1 MNLLWQTVQWL
12 GDPSHWG
19 GAGGIGVRLAQH
31 VWLTLTV
38 VVTAA
43 SVALPVGAWM
53 GHTRRGDATVAA
65 TLNASR
71 ALPTLGLVTLF
82 ALGMGIGIGAPVI
95 ALVILA
101 MPSIV
106 AAASSGIRSAS
117 LPVVE
122 AARALGLTSWQ
133 TLTRVEIPL
142 ALPVIAGGLQA
153 ALLQVVATATI
164 AAYVADVG
172 LGRII
177 FAGLRARDYPQMLA
191 GAALVILLALALSAL
206 ASGARRLHRH
216 LTHERSTP

>member
-1 MNLLWQTVQWL
+1 MTLLWQTVQWL

-19 GAGGIGVRLAQH
+19 GASGIGVRMSQH

-38 VVTAA
+38 VASAA
-43 SVALPVGAWM
+43 VIALPLGAWM
-53 GHTRRGDATVAA
+53 GHTRRGDATIAA
-65 TLNASR
+65 ALNASR
-71 ALPTLGLVTLF
+71 ALPTLGLVTLL

-106 AAASSGIRSAS
+106 AATSSGIRSAS
-117 LPVVE
+117 PAVVE
-122 AARALGLTSWQ
+122 SARALGLTSRQ
-133 TLTRVEIPL
+133 TLMRVEVPL

-172 LGRII
+172 LGRVI
-177 FAGLRARDYPQMLA
+177 FAGLRSRDYPQMLA
-191 GAALVILLALALSAL
+191 GAALVIALALVLSAL
-206 ASGARRLHRH
+206 ATGVGRLYQR
-216 LTHERSTP
+216 LTQERTTI